1 MSNVTEFPSDKSIR
15 GRLDEGIENLS
26 DVYGTLERAYG
37 LIQQLEEKAHLLE
50 IDYNGLLKKYEKIVA
65 GFENIEVKYL
75 EYATNLQFSL
85 ESGIMGFKEDT
96 CE

>member
-50 IDYNGLLKKYEKIVA
+50 IDYNELLKKYEKIA

-85 ESGIMGFKEDT
+85 ESGIMGFRE
-96 CE
+96 E

>member
-15 GRLDEGIENLS
+15 GRLDEGIESLS
-26 DVYGTLERAYG
+26 GAYGTLERAYG

-50 IDYNGLLKKYEKIVA
+50 IDYNELLKKYEKIA

>member
-1 MSNVTEFPSDKSIR
+1 MSNVKEFPSDKSIR
-15 GRLDEGIENLS
+15 GRLDESIDNLS

-50 IDYNGLLKKYEKIVA
+50 IDYNELLKKYEKTVA

-75 EYATNLQFSL
+75 EYATNLQFSV
-85 ESGIMGFKEDT
+85 ESGIMGFRE
-96 CE
+96 E